1 MISVNQN
8 RKFVIIGIVSV
19 AVALP
24 LIYLSFLNQENLS
37 SEEQM
42 ILEVPSAESIDAK
55 VRSIKTDNPE
65 ANKILSGCGTDKH
78 CTVELLWNLVD
89 VEQEKSVLQTLNDIT
104 SAYAE
109 VGFYCHGPAHHL
121 GMFVYDMTQNL
132 TKTLEFGAKRDCG
145 GAMYHGGIENYFLS
159 EMILNKGDA
168 DEIEFTHICVT
179 LADDAKKMKR
189 VECAHGIGHGLAKV
203 YDHDVFSSVKRCDEF
218 SDPTE
223 RRLCYEGVFME
234 NVVAYT
240 KVGAGTFD
248 KDDLFYPCNKLD
260 AKYAGACFYYH
271 ASYILDKRTTKAAF
285 EECDKVKPEISLI
298 FCYMGLGRQTSAS
311 FFDNIQGI
319 IQMCEEGIPEY
330 QKYCYQGA
338 LIVIADHR
346 GFEDSF
352 EACKVFP
359 QLFKMDCYTL
369 LGDWIRIETPS
380 KEDREKGCSNAENS
394 KYFEVCVNARI

>member
-1 MISVNQN
+1 MKQN
-8 RKFVIIGIVSV
+8 RKFVIIGIVGV

-42 ILEVPSAESIDAK
+42 TLIEAPPAESTDAI

-65 ANKILSGCGTDKH
+65 ANKILSECGTDGH
-78 CTVELLWNLVD
+78 CAVEALRELAD
-89 VEQEKSVLQTLNDIT
+89 VEQEKSVLQTLSDIT

-109 VGFYCHGPAHHL
+109 VGYYCHGPAHHL
-121 GMFVYDMTQNL
+121 GMFLYETTQNL
-132 TKTLEFGAKRDCG
+132 TKTLEFAAKRDCG

-203 YDHDVFSSVKRCDEF
+203 YDYDVFSGVKRCDEL

-223 RRLCYEGVFME
+223 RRICYEGLFMA

-240 KVGAGTFD
+240 EIGGGTFD

-260 AKYAGACFYYH
+260 DKYAGACFYYH

-285 EECDKVKPEISLI
+285 EECDKVKPEVSLI
-298 FCYMGLGRQTSAS
+298 FCYMGLGRQTSPS

-319 IQMCEEGIPEY
+319 VQICEEGIPEY
-330 QKYCYQGA
+330 QRYCYQGA

-359 QLFKMDCYTL
+359 ELFKMDCYTL
-369 LGDWIRIETPS
+369 LGDWIRIETPL